1 MSLFSQSGPRAL
13 APQQL
18 ADLVTGIPG
27 ATTALQVSPD
37 GLVLAHWPE
46 RPADVIDGLAAAV
59 TGLVSCA
66 RGCAPGL
73 APTAPPALDHN
84 VSVYKDGSLL
94 LLMVAGD
101 SSLLALAGTGEA
113 PLGVMEEK
121 LGHLADSMT
130 PVSAGAA

>member
-1 MSLFSQSGPRAL
+1 MSLFSQSAVQAL

-18 ADLVTGIPG
+18 ADLLTGIPS

-94 LLMVAGD
+94 LLMIAGD
-101 SSLLALAGTGEA
+101 GSLLALAGTGEA
-113 PLGVMEEK
+113 PLGVMGEQ
-121 LGHLADSMT
+121 LARLAKSMT
-130 PVSAGAA
+130 PASARAA